1 MIIIYSPTKTMQFN
15 NILQSDVFPSPEYLP
30 LLKELQGL
38 SIKQIEKRYGVSKSI
53 AQSVHEMYESFDQAP
68 QNMAIAAYTG
78 LAYQALTP
86 FEYSAKELE
95 YAEKH
100 VRILDAFYGV
110 VTPKTM
116 VKPYRLDFSTKLKK
130 NLYKYWSIQLDEPIL
145 NLASIEFST
154 MVNQPMTTVL
164 FLEEENGKL
173 INKATYAKM
182 ARGKMLQYLIT
193 NQVTS
198 IQDVAKFNEDGYSLN
213 QEASDDLTIVFSR
226 KKTP

>member
-1 MIIIYSPTKTMQFN
+1 MQFK
-15 NILQSDVFPSPEYLP
+15 NILQSDVFPTPDYIP
-30 LLKELQGL
+30 ILKELQGL
-38 SIKQIEKRYGVSKSI
+38 SIKQIEKRYGISKVI
-53 AQSVHEMYESFDQAP
+53 AQSVHEMFASFDQAS

-86 FEYSAKELE
+86 FEYSTKELD
-95 YAEKH
+95 YAEQH

-110 VTPKTM
+110 ITPKTM

-130 NLYKYWSIQLDEPIL
+130 NLYKFWNIHLDEPIL
-145 NLASIEFST
+145 NLASNEFSA

-164 FLEEENGKL
+164 FLEEERGKL

-182 ARGKMLQYLIT
+182 ARGKMLHYLIK
-193 NQVTS
+193 NHVTS
-198 IQDVAKFNEDGYSLN
+198 IHDVATFNEDGYTFN
-213 QEASDDLTIVFSR
+213 QKASDDQTLVFSR